1 MKLAG
6 KVAIITGGGRGIG
19 LGIARR
25 FTAEGAR
32 VIIAQR
38 HLEDAEAAAAG
49 TAMIAR
55 PLDVTDPARCAALVD
70 FALERF
76 GRLDVLV
83 NNAGVAGL
91 NGSLIDLD
99 HCVWRQVIETN
110 LSGTF
115 YCGQAAARAMIRCGA
130 RGRILNIGSV
140 NSFCAQ
146 KNAAAYV
153 ASKGGVL
160 MLTKAMAVDL
170 APYGIRVNC
179 LAPGSILVERNRV
192 ALTAQASLGQA
203 IPLGA
208 PGSVEDVAAAAAFLA
223 SDESAFI
230 TGAALVIDG
239 GFLSYARME

>member
-1 MKLAG
+1 MKLVG

-25 FTAEGAR
+25 FTAEGAL

-91 NGSLIDLD
+91 NRCLIDLD

-130 RGRILNIGSV
+130 RGRILNIGSL
-140 NSFCAQ
+140 NSFSAQ

-170 APYGIRVNC
+170 APYGICVNC